1 MTEYYLNIYPRYL
14 WLELISEDSIKELNE
29 NYKTYDGDPLDESF
43 INNSDACTCLI
54 STKDDKKCGCLIL
67 FNSDK
72 LTPDIIAHEVFHV
85 ADAIGDEVGL
95 TYVRHTGNEHY
106 AYLISYLMR
115 KVYEFIDENKEKIDE
130 LNLKL
135 ESKNGN

>member
-1 MTEYYLNIYPRYL
+1 MTEYYLDIYPRYL

-43 INNSDACTCLI
+43 IHNSDACTCLI

-72 LTPDIIAHEVFHV
+72 SEIIK
-85 ADAIGDEVGL
+85 I
-95 TYVRHTGNEHY
+95 
-106 AYLISYLMR
+106 LIPC
-115 KVYEFIDENKEKIDE
+115 
-130 LNLKL
+130 
-135 ESKNGN
+135 KNSINFTSQI